1 MKKTFRIFLTSFAV
15 SMFVIWTTNEL
26 LFSVSAPKSNSIDI
40 PQRSIALFFQNDNN
54 VFSASNIKDI
64 KSAKLE
70 AIIKEQKKN
79 DNFNIDYAL
88 FTVESETTD
97 GIGISSVEDAA
108 DIPLEYAPVKSK
120 KISKPIAE
128 NKKENHLASLQKPQP
143 SKKEAD
149 MPSVDLTEHKA
160 KSFEGIAEPQSSE
173 PTKETAQ
180 DITENTDKII
190 FIADK
195 DKESTKKINEA
206 DFIPLE
212 ENKSAFAENKIK
224 IEEKAPTS
232 QIAMISSGIADNNAI
247 SQINKKTETPK
258 KEWASMSEDENPWV
272 VAKANVFAKNNK
284 AVEEYANSVTD
295 EEVEKLLDPD
305 KIEQDGEIQT
315 AEMVKN
321 ILIPIPDEIMND
333 KNLTPQLVS
342 PKKTL
347 EKDDTEENIEIPEE
361 NAEKGTLLKSITSIF
376 GSSSNETEDTEE
388 DEDSGNKKK
397 AKKKKRGLFAAF
409 SKDKTS
415 SKILPAEMRLSFQ
428 PGRAEIS
435 GQTLRWIQAFA
446 NKAAEDD
453 NIVLE
458 IRIDKNSSYALQQR
472 RLDLLHTILNN
483 KGIGEGKV
491 NTVFTSR
498 EPNSFIIRTLR
509 LNNNLSNKPVIKNQ
523 QKKSNYQTW

>member
-54 VFSASNIKDI
+54 VFSASNTKDI

-79 DNFNIDYAL
+79 DNFSIDYAL

-120 KISKPIAE
+120 KTPKAIAK

-149 MPSVDLTEHKA
+149 IPSVDLTEHKA
-160 KSFEGIAEPQSSE
+160 KSFEGIAETQSSE

-190 FIADK
+190 FIANK
-195 DKESTKKINEA
+195 DKESTKEINEA

-247 SQINKKTETPK
+247 SQINKKTEPQK
-258 KEWASMSEDENPWV
+258 REWASMSEDENPWV

-284 AVEEYANSVTD
+284 AVEEYANSVGD
-295 EEVEKLLDPD
+295 EEVEKLLNPD
-305 KIEQDGEIQT
+305 KIEEDGEVQT

-347 EKDDTEENIEIPEE
+347 EKDEAEESIETPEE
-361 NAEKGTLLKSITSIF
+361 NAEKGTLLKSFTSIF
-376 GSSSNETEDTEE
+376 GSSSDETEDTEE
-388 DEDSGNKKK
+388 EDSGSKKK
-397 AKKKKRGLFAAF
+397 GKKKKGLFAAF

-509 LNNNLSNKPVIKNQ
+509 LNNNLSNKPIIKNQ

>member
-1 MKKTFRIFLTSFAV
+1 MKKTFKIFLTSFAV

-54 VFSASNIKDI
+54 VFSASKSKDI
-64 KSAKLE
+64 KSAKLN

-79 DNFNIDYAL
+79 DNFSIDYAL

-97 GIGISSVEDAA
+97 GIGISSIEDAA

-120 KISKPIAE
+120 KTSKPLAE
-128 NKKENHLASLQKPQP
+128 NKKDIQSASLSQPQP
-143 SKKEAD
+143 SKKEPKIAVVD
-149 MPSVDLTEHKA
+149 IKESVGNKTEEVFDAQILQPA
-160 KSFEGIAEPQSSE
+160 KDTVSNAPDNVEKIVTVANN
-173 PTKETAQ
+173 
-180 DITENTDKII
+180 NTDS
-190 FIADK
+190 A
-195 DKESTKKINEA
+195 KEDGETE
-206 DFIPLE
+206 FIPIE
-212 ENKSAFAENKIK
+212 ENKLSIAESKIK
-224 IEEKAPTS
+224 IEEQAPVS
-232 QIAMISSGIADNNAI
+232 QIAMISSGVSGNDAI
-247 SQINKKTETPK
+247 SQINKEVKNTE
-258 KEWASMSEDENPWV
+258 KEWDSMSEEGTPWV

-284 AVEEYANSVTD
+284 AVEEFANSVSD
-295 EEVEKLLDPD
+295 EEVEKLLNPD
-305 KIEQDGEIQT
+305 KIEEDGEIQT

-321 ILIPIPDEIMND
+321 ILIPIPDDIMND

-347 EKDDTEENIEIPEE
+347 EKDDSVDEVEPAEE
-361 NAEKGTLLKSITSIF
+361 NAEKGALLKSITSIF
-376 GSSSNETEDTEE
+376 SSPSSETEDIEV
-388 DEDSGNKKK
+388 DDDSGNKKK
-397 AKKKKRGLFAAF
+397 NKKKKGLFAAF
-409 SKDKTS
+409 SKDKAS

-446 NKAAEDD
+446 NKATEDD
-453 NIVLE
+453 NIILE

-472 RLDLLHTILNN
+472 RLDLLHTILNS

-509 LNNNLSNKPVIKNQ
+509 LNHNTQSKQTTKNR

>member
-1 MKKTFRIFLTSFAV
+1 MKKTFKIFLTSFAV
-15 SMFVIWTTNEL
+15 SMFIIWATNEL

-54 VFSASNIKDI
+54 VFSASGTKDI

-79 DNFNIDYAL
+79 DNFSIDYAL
-88 FTVESETTD
+88 FTVESETAD
-97 GIGISSVEDAA
+97 GIGISSIEDAA

-120 KISKPIAE
+120 KASKPLAE
-128 NKKENHLASLQKPQP
+128 NKKNTHLASLSLPQLSKEEEKIALADIKEDTDKKDKDVINNSIPQP
-143 SKKEAD
+143 
-149 MPSVDLTEHKA
+149 
-160 KSFEGIAEPQSSE
+160 I
-173 PTKETAQ
+173 
-180 DITENTDKII
+180 
-190 FIADK
+190 
-195 DKESTKKINEA
+195 KESTHNVVEKTDNIIAITDNNVRSTKENNEA
-206 DFIPLE
+206 EFIPIE
-212 ENKSAFAENKIK
+212 ENKLSLAENKIK
-224 IEEKAPTS
+224 IEEKAPDS
-232 QIAMISSGIADNNAI
+232 QIAMVSSGVADNNAI
-247 SQINKKTETPK
+247 SQLNKETENTQ
-258 KEWASMSEDENPWV
+258 KEWSSMSEEENPWV

-284 AVEEYANSVTD
+284 AVEEFANSVSD
-295 EEVEKLLDPD
+295 EEIDKLLNPD
-305 KIEQDGEIQT
+305 KMEEDGEIQT

-347 EKDDTEENIEIPEE
+347 EKDDVEEDVQHSEESTE
-361 NAEKGTLLKSITSIF
+361 KDTLLKSITSIF
-376 GSSSNETEDTEE
+376 SSSSDDTENSE
-388 DEDSGNKKK
+388 EEGDSGNKKK
-397 AKKKKRGLFAAF
+397 GKKKKGLFAAF
-409 SKDKTS
+409 SKDKAS

-435 GQTLRWIQAFA
+435 GQTLRWVQAFA
-446 NKAAEDD
+446 NKATEDD
-453 NIVLE
+453 NIILE

-509 LNNNLSNKPVIKNQ
+509 INDNLSNKPVTKNQ

>member
-1 MKKTFRIFLTSFAV
+1 MKKTFKIFLTSFAM

-54 VFSASNIKDI
+54 VFSASSTKDI
-64 KSAKLE
+64 KAAKLD

-79 DNFNIDYAL
+79 DNFSIDYAL
-88 FTVESETTD
+88 FTVESETVD
-97 GIGISSVEDAA
+97 GIGISSIEDAA
-108 DIPLEYAPVKSK
+108 DIPLEYAPVKKAKNTTPLASIKENINPALKEQNK
-120 KISKPIAE
+120 KEPKIAAVDFTEKNNTNNIGEVTVSQTTQSTPTPIAE
-128 NKKENHLASLQKPQP
+128 TVDSADTITIASN
-143 SKKEAD
+143 
-149 MPSVDLTEHKA
+149 V
-160 KSFEGIAEPQSSE
+160 
-173 PTKETAQ
+173 ET
-180 DITENTDKII
+180 IVETN
-190 FIADK
+190 
-195 DKESTKKINEA
+195 NEA
-206 DFIPLE
+206 EFIPIE
-212 ENKSAFAENKIK
+212 ENKSIPSNNNVR
-224 IEEKAPTS
+224 IEENAPDT
-232 QIAMISSGIADNNAI
+232 QIAMIASNVADNKAI
-247 SQINKKTETPK
+247 EQLNKESENIE
-258 KEWASMSEDENPWV
+258 KEWNTMSEEENPWV
-272 VAKANVFAKNNK
+272 VARANVFAKNNK
-284 AVEEYANSVTD
+284 AVEDFANSIGD
-295 EEVEKLLDPD
+295 EEVEKLLNPE
-305 KIEQDGEIQT
+305 KMEEAGEVQT

-321 ILIPIPDEIMND
+321 ILIPIPDDIMND

-347 EKDDTEENIEIPEE
+347 EKQEEETELQSS
-361 NAEKGTLLKSITSIF
+361 EKSEDESTLLKSITSIF
-376 GSSSNETEDTEE
+376 SSSSEDVEE
-388 DEDSGNKKK
+388 EEEVTSGKKK
-397 AKKKKRGLFAAF
+397 GKKKKGLFAAF
-409 SKDKTS
+409 SKDKNS

-453 NIVLE
+453 NIILE

-509 LNNNLSNKPVIKNQ
+509 LNNNTSNKPVTKNQ